1 MARRRAKILKN
12 GRNAGSTGF
21 LMLENYVF
29 DCPAFRTMKVGPRA
43 LLLELIRRHNGSN
56 NGSIALGVR
65 AAAKLLEVSKDTA
78 SKYFGVLIERGFIAP
93 ARLGGFNMKDPQS
106 RRSTE
111 WRLTWIKTSCTA
123 ATKDFMAFGKKSAVP
138 KIQSEGPEKLDAN
151 DDRDIDSPKKNDLLL
166 NNPQFTGPKKPD
178 TYTSSHRRG
187 PFSGQLDRSPCA
199 ITWAAI
205 RHAPQ
210 PIEQGPYPLSGGI
223 IQAAPPPIPAT
234 ARHTDH
240 SA

>member
-1 MARRRAKILKN
+1 MARRRAKVLKN

-21 LMLENYVF
+21 VMLENYVF
-29 DCPAFRTMKVGPRA
+29 DSLAFRTMKVGPRA

-65 AAAKLLEVSKDTA
+65 AAAQLLDVSKDTA

-123 ATKDFMAFGKKSAVP
+123 ATKDFLVFGKKSAVP
-138 KIQSEGPEKLDAN
+138 KIQSEGPEKLDTN
-151 DDRDIDSPKKNDLLL
+151 HDSNIDRPKKKDLLSD
-166 NNPQFTGPKKPD
+166 NPQFRGPKKPD

-187 PFSGQLDRSPCA
+187 SFSAQVVRPPCA

-205 RHAPQ
+205 RHTLQ
-210 PIEQGPYPLSGGI
+210 PIEPRPCRS
-223 IQAAPPPIPAT
+223 AP
-234 ARHTDH
+234 D
-240 SA
+240 